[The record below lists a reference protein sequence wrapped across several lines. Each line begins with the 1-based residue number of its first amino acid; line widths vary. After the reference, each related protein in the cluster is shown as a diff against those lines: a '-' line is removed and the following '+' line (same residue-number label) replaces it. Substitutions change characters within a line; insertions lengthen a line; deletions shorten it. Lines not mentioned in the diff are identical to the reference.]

1 MNTTRR
7 DFFKQAGALA
17 AAGIFLPDLLAAA
30 PLNKVGVQLYSVK
43 ELMEKNVPDTLKQLA
58 AIGYKE
64 LESYPGSKGHYFGYK
79 PQEFRKMVSDLG
91 MKLVSSHV
99 SSGPQNATQ
108 TPAVQA
114 TLSSNLDGV
123 IELATQTGQSYLTCS
138 SLDGSFSKSADDI
151 KRAGDFFNK
160 VGEACKKANLQF
172 AYHNHDFEFKEIG
185 GIVPYDTWLKTTD
198 ADLVKFELD
207 LYWVV
212 EGGLDPITYF
222 NQYPNRFP
230 LCHVKDK
237 HKTKN
242 HTTAEIGMGSIDYS
256 KILKVAKAKGMKH
269 FIVEQEHF
277 ERPAMESMKIDY
289 ANLTKIAV

>member
-1 MNTTRR
+1 MNTSRR
-7 DFFKQAGALA
+7 EFLKQAGALA
-17 AAGIFLPDLLAAA
+17 AAGMFLPELVSAA
-30 PLNKVGVQLYSVK
+30 PLTKVGVQLYSVK
-43 ELMEKNVPDTLKQLA
+43 ELIDKNVPETLKQLA

-64 LESYPGSKGHYFGYK
+64 VESYPNSKGHYFGYK
-79 PQEFRKMVSDLG
+79 PQEFSKMLSDLG

-99 SSGPQNATQ
+99 SSGAQNAAQ
-108 TPAVQA
+108 TPAGQA

-123 IELATQTGQSYLTCS
+123 IELASQTGQSYLTCS
-138 SLDGSFSKSADDI
+138 WLDESYRKTADDA
-151 KRAGDFFNK
+151 KRVGDLFNI

-172 AYHNHDFEFKEIG
+172 AYHNHDFEFKKVGEV
-185 GIVPYDTWLKTTD
+185 VPYDSWLKTTD
-198 ADLVKFELD
+198 PELVKFELD

-237 HKTKN
+237 HKTKT
-242 HTTAEIGMGSIDYS
+242 HTTTEIGMGNIDYS

-277 ERPAMESMKIDY
+277 ERPAMDSMKTGY
-289 ANLTKIAV
+289 SNLTKISV